1 MQDIVAESHISIECL
16 RRRPSRRH
24 FVRSL
29 QVECDRQEPFRN
41 KDSVRS
47 FWSDTETEQQSLLT
61 HLLRTMPT
69 LPAGDTLHVFGFP
82 DDLLTSW
89 MRITPQ
95 VRELAVALWSGGHS
109 KVAVEPTPNA
119 NINILT
125 LYFPASFPAAR
136 YLSLLKAY
144 APALQE
150 LKLEGQPF
158 IAGKKVLPWIRDAFR
173 EHGSGL
179 HRLEA
184 LEAPLDTWKYAG
196 GIPNLCH
203 VRAPPSE
210 ARLTFGIN
218 NFVSAWSD

>member
-1 MQDIVAESHISIECL
+1 MQDVVAEKHIFIECL
-16 RRRPSRRH
+16 LRRPPRQH

-29 QVECDRQEPFRN
+29 QVECDRQESISN
-41 KDSVRS
+41 KGPAQS

-69 LPAGDTLHVFGFP
+69 LPACDTLHVFGFP

-95 VRELAVALWSGGHS
+95 ARELEVALWSGGHS
-109 KVAVEPTPNA
+109 KVAIQLASSA
-119 NINILT
+119 NIKTLA

-136 YLSLLKAY
+136 YLNLLKAY

-150 LKLEGQPF
+150 LRFGRQPF
-158 IAGKKVLPWIRDAFR
+158 IAGKKVLPWIRDALR

-179 HRLEA
+179 HRLKA
-184 LEAPLDTWKYAG
+184 LGMPLDTWKFARE
-196 GIPNLCH
+196 IPHLCH
-203 VRAPPSE
+203 LRAPPSE
-210 ARLTFGIN
+210 AGLPFDIY
-218 NFVSAWSD
+218 NFVSACSI